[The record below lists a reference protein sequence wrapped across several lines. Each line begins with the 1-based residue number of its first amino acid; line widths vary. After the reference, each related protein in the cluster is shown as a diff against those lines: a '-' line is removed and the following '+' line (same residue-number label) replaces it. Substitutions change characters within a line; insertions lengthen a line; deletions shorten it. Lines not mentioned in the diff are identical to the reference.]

1 MPWQDCRLLGISE
14 DRKKNVCQ
22 KTNSSSSSK
31 YKGSSNFIKRCL
43 GSASSSNH
51 LIAFFKDLLLSCI
64 LHKFP
69 VFWHTVQGHLY
80 ICKIMFPAPLCNV
93 FTILLLSGGHPC
105 QAEGNVTH
113 GWYLIQANCVPSL
126 CRLHLVWDDQLSQG
140 TLSHG
145 RSNSLGPGLGVEIAR
160 PLK

>member
-31 YKGSSNFIKRCL
+31 YKRSSNFIKRCL

-51 LIAFFKDLLLSCI
+51 PIAFFKDVLLRCV

-69 VFWHTVQGHLY
+69 VFWHTVQCIY
-80 ICKIMFPAPLCNV
+80 TYARLCFQHHSV
-93 FTILLLSGGHPC
+93 MCLPSCCFLVTILARLRVMSF
-105 QAEGNVTH
+105 
-113 GWYLIQANCVPSL
+113 GWYLIEANCILSL
-126 CRLHLVWDDQLSQG
+126 CRLHLVWDDQPSQG

-145 RSNSLGPGLGVEIAR
+145 RSNSLGLGLGVEIAR